1 MRCLTRML
9 SAALL
14 CAAIAPAT
22 AAAQAATDATVT
34 GIDGIMSTVMQEGQS
49 SFSGL
54 ALRVRVQSPRFI
66 QGIEFM
72 PTVEYWRNA
81 NSVQPFGIKTT
92 RKDATL
98 AMDARYSFGSGGL
111 KPYIGAGF
119 GLHFLSSSVDAPSLG
134 INDESHALVKG
145 GLSVLG
151 GASFA
156 LAGRLE
162 NFIELKYHHVT
173 EYRQLK
179 LNWGLAYK
187 L

>member
-14 CAAIAPAT
+14 CAAIAT
-22 AAAQAATDATVT
+22 AAHAAPDTSIT

-54 ALRVRVQSPRFI
+54 AFRVRLQSPRFI

-81 NSVQPFGIKTT
+81 NTIEPFGIKTA

-98 AMDARYSFGSGGL
+98 GVDARYSFGSTGIR
-111 KPYIGAGF
+111 PYVGAGF
-119 GLHFLSSSVDAPSLG
+119 GLHFLSTAVDAPSLG

-151 GASFA
+151 GATFA

-162 NFIELKYHHVT
+162 NFVELKYLHVT

-179 LNWGLAYK
+179 FNWGLAYK